1 MSTISS
7 AAATL
12 LLNKYRPSHS
22 RPLQTTFFYWVGLFA
37 AAGHLAFVPFVVG
50 PGRRILEDSSVKED
64 QGESGVGA
72 TVDMER
78 WLSVHRIRIVLADLP
93 AWVAFVGAVLTL

>member
-1 MSTISS
+1 
-7 AAATL
+7 
-12 LLNKYRPSHS
+12 
-22 RPLQTTFFYWVGLFA
+22 
-37 AAGHLAFVPFVVG
+37 VPFVVG